1 MRLMVSSDAPTSP
14 VSTRERKPRS
24 SPVVA
29 DNCRIPMLLASRIA
43 LIAGP
48 CGFMPLTL
56 RHGCRL
62 CKPFGNRN
70 RQSSATMRRAKVVKQ
85 PTVRRPDADQ
95 QVKIAKSAVDGCPLL
110 PQMRHHE
117 PVAYDYERLARAIR
131 DARSRQRLTQ
141 DALAERAG
149 VYVSTIQNLEGRRT
163 PKQWPTSAGAI
174 EAALGKPEGWA
185 RAIAEG
191 REPPGAEDSGTPAME
206 QRRGL
211 IDPDSPDPVIRELS
225 IGPVAGGDEFR
236 EELIRLYLEDV
247 AEGERLS
254 RERAARRALR
264 LAEKSRGPSAAEAR
278 VLKGLG
284 LLETIER
291 EIEAEDTAKNSDTA
305 GQNRD
310 LA

>member
-1 MRLMVSSDAPTSP
+1 
-14 VSTRERKPRS
+14 
-24 SPVVA
+24 
-29 DNCRIPMLLASRIA
+29 
-43 LIAGP
+43 
-48 CGFMPLTL
+48 
-56 RHGCRL
+56 
-62 CKPFGNRN
+62 
-70 RQSSATMRRAKVVKQ
+70 
-85 PTVRRPDADQ
+85 
-95 QVKIAKSAVDGCPLL
+95 
-110 PQMRHHE
+110 
-117 PVAYDYERLARAIR
+117 
-131 DARSRQRLTQ
+131 
-141 DALAERAG
+141 
-149 VYVSTIQNLEGRRT
+149 
-163 PKQWPTSAGAI
+163 
-174 EAALGKPEGWA
+174 
-185 RAIAEG
+185 
-191 REPPGAEDSGTPAME
+191 ME